1 MKRIFITILNDNKY
15 QMNQMNRYYSLT
27 EELIEMIEE
36 KVYCIYQEEHS
47 IKMKSVFEVFN
58 SDEYG
63 KWEDYVKEEME
74 NSERTLE
81 ECYTDFSWSHGGY
94 TYGQWRFLNL
104 HESGVVMDCYD
115 SPE

>member
-1 MKRIFITILNDNKY
+1 
-15 QMNQMNRYYSLT
+15 MNEMNHH
-27 EELIEMIEE
+27 
-36 KVYCIYQEEHS
+36 QEEHS

-81 ECYTDFSWSHGGY
+81 ECYTDFVWSHGGY